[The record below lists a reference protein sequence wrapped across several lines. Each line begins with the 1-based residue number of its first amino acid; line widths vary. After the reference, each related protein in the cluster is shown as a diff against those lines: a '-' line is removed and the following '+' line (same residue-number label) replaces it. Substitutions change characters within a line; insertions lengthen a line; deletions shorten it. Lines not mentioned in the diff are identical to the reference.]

1 MSDAHAHTDGP
12 DSSGAIRVV
21 IEVGEGGVLKIQ
33 AYAPDENAVVAA
45 LATALATVKAGVDS
59 EQCLH

>member
-1 MSDAHAHTDGP
+1 MSDAYAHMAEPDHTDT
-12 DSSGAIRVV
+12 IKIT
-21 IEVGEGGVLKIQ
+21 IEVGEDGVLKIQ

-45 LATALATVKAGVDS
+45 LATALATVKSGVDS